1 MKSPRARVIGLS
13 LIVLMTAAAPFASAQ
28 AEHVRW
34 DIVSINFTP
43 PFTASA
49 GGIASALANDGS
61 HITLTGSGTFVAP
74 AGGNGSTSA
83 VTGGGTWKI
92 FAAGAVIPSAT
103 GTYSVTGLV
112 SWNPAPFPPGGPPPR
127 IDLIDPDARRSTGL
141 AVLRI
146 SYSDGQDGILVVACE
161 GVTSPPNMFEGVTAT
176 KGFID
181 YKVPVAPVG
190 GVDANRTLFHID

>member
-1 MKSPRARVIGLS
+1 MNFTRARFFGLS
-13 LIVLMTAAAPFASAQ
+13 LIVMMTAAAPFAFAQ

-34 DIVSINFTP
+34 DIISVNSTA
-43 PFTASA
+43 PFTISA
-49 GGIASALANDGS
+49 GGIASAVANDGS
-61 HITLTGSGTFVAP
+61 HITLTGSGMFVAP
-74 AGGNGSTSA
+74 AGGNGSASA

-92 FAAGAVIPSAT
+92 YAAGSTFPSAT

-112 SWNPAPFPPGGPPPR
+112 RWDPAPFPPGGPPPR
-127 IDLIDPDARRSTGL
+127 TDLIDPTATRSTGL

-146 SYSDGQDGILVVACE
+146 SYSDGQDGVLIVSCT
-161 GVTSPPNMFEGVTAT
+161 GVTAPANMFEGVSAT
-176 KGFID
+176 KGYVD